1 MNYCAEK
8 YGIVSGHDITWALQ
22 KALASVENEN
32 GEKALIFQ
40 KGEYHLYWDKA
51 RTGKL
56 YISNTVG
63 DNEWE
68 KDDVPHLCRAGIW
81 LEKQRNLIIDGGGSV
96 FVMHGK

>member
-40 KGEYHLYWDKA
+40 KGEYHYIGIRRVRVNCIFPTPWA
-51 RTGKL
+51 TMNGKRMTFPIFAAQVFGWKNNA
-56 YISNTVG
+56 IS
-63 DNEWE
+63 
-68 KDDVPHLCRAGIW
+68 L
-81 LEKQRNLIIDGGGSV
+81 
-96 FVMHGK
+96 